1 MVPWWAYP
9 LMGATAIGGGFVAVV
24 TAVNQSLGDHDWRT
38 CTCGGCKERRL
49 RAWNKQRAHLYR
61 KPVLR
66 PGGSGFISTMELRA
80 GMRVMADDQW
90 YRVLSTEVDRVN
102 RVIHVGLENDKSKTR
117 FVMDV
122 KFVQANNPYWKA

>member
-1 MVPWWAYP
+1 
-9 LMGATAIGGGFVAVV
+9 
-24 TAVNQSLGDHDWRT
+24 
-38 CTCGGCKERRL
+38 
-49 RAWNKQRAHLYR
+49 
-61 KPVLR
+61 
-66 PGGSGFISTMELRA
+66 
-80 GMRVMADDQW
+80 MRVMADDQW